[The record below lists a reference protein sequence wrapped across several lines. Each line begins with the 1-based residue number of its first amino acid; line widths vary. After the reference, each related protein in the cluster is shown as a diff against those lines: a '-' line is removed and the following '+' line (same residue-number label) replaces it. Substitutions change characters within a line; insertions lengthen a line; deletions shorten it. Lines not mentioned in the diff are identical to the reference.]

1 MSNVEQMFVLVVE
14 SGSFK
19 KAAEYLK
26 LEPSSVSRQIAAL
39 ENRLQVRLLRRST
52 QRTTPTELGQRYYE
66 RLRLII
72 DDQIALE
79 EEIRSGVSRLTG
91 KLRIAAPVDF
101 GTKFVVPVTCQLQ
114 QLAPELSVELLLGSP
129 FESLLESNLDVAVRI
144 GDLPDSNLI
153 AKNLGHNQRVLVASR
168 ECVEKQGAP
177 TSPEKLDAYNFILYS
192 SSQARSDIEFA
203 DGSRYSHL
211 KIRSNMTVNSVAAV
225 RRLVLEGK
233 GIHLGPLWAFAEDI
247 ESGRLIRL
255 LPDRPLR
262 SFPVHAVYPA
272 RSYLPVKIKEFIRL
286 LSDELRSQT
295 T

>member
-1 MSNVEQMFVLVVE
+1 MSDVEQMFVLVVE

-72 DDQIALE
+72 DDQLALE

-168 ECVEKQGAP
+168 EYVEKQGAP

>member
-1 MSNVEQMFVLVVE
+1 MSNVEQMFVRVVE

-39 ENRLQVRLLRRST
+39 EDRLQVRLLRRST

-66 RLRLII
+66 RLRVII
-72 DDQIALE
+72 DDQVALE

-91 KLRIAAPVDF
+91 KLCIAAPVDF

-153 AKNLGHNQRVLVASR
+153 AKHLGHNERVLVGSP
-168 ECVEKQGAP
+168 EYLETHGAP
-177 TSPEKLDAYNFILYS
+177 ISLEQLEGNNFILYS

-211 KIRSNMTVNSVAAV
+211 KIRSNITVNSVAAV

-233 GIHLGPLWAFAEDI
+233 GIHLGPLWVFAEDI
-247 ESGRLIRL
+247 ESGRLVRL

-272 RSYLPVKIKEFIRL
+272 RSYLPVKVKEFIRL
-286 LSDELRSQT
+286 LSEELESQIT
-295 T
+295 